1 MRYLEGLEESS
12 KKKVEKARKLE
23 RQARAGTTPKGRA
36 YKAVYD
42 AASSISRGRVKGVAK
57 AVSSLINQR
66 RSELSEA
73 KKRFYTQDE
82 IKAYARGRE
91 KATIARRKKE
101 FEDFY
106 SKPKK
111 KKAELEEAKVDKGKP
126 YGEKTRARAKRDF
139 DRAYQH
145 VSDTGEGKVG
155 KMIRSKDFR
164 KTAVEA
170 ARARRKAGEGDR
182 PLAKLAMKEAYTMLG
197 DVLAEA
203 ISKAVM
209 SSPSTRKKRLDRRMD
224 VVSGRLRKVTG
235 GDDYKYSR
243 SAQKLTGDSEE
254 MRTSKRRDEGLSEG
268 LRSKVADKLD
278 KFSRKQYSQGE
289 VDDASGKPKRASL
302 RGRVA
307 HVAGKAAQKIRPG
320 DES

>member
-1 MRYLEGLEESS
+1 MRYLD
-12 KKKVEKARKLE
+12 KLE
-23 RQARAGTTPKGRA
+23 
-36 YKAVYD
+36 
-42 AASSISRGRVKGVAK
+42 
-57 AVSSLINQR
+57 
-66 RSELSEA
+66 EA
-73 KKRFYTQDE
+73 KK
-82 IKAYARGRE
+82 KRGRCWTGY
-91 KATIARRKKE
+91 KPKPGSVP
-101 FEDFY
+101 Y
-106 SKPKK
+106 SKGSCIKEGYK
-111 KKAELEEAKVDKGKP
+111 LLGLALIEAKVDKGKS
-126 YGEKTRARAKRDF
+126 YGEKTRARSRRNF

-145 VSDTGEGKVG
+145 ASDTGEGKVG

-164 KTAVEA
+164 KTAVLA

-224 VVSGRLRKVTG
+224 VVSGRLKKVTG

-307 HVAGKAAQKIRPG
+307 HVAGKAAQKIRPR